1 MKSVLLVIMK
11 IGRKLFRNT
20 PIQRLG
26 LTTFIYKRIA
36 VRAFGT
42 DPVEVDFRGA
52 KILYPGGDYTT
63 LPTLVEGVYEE
74 AELDAL
80 EQILDSLDDPIIAV
94 DIGANVGIWTVLLA
108 RHPKV
113 AQVLAFEPSNE
124 NLFFLQKNIAR
135 NHLTEKVEVIQKAV
149 SSHSGNVIF
158 NESGSGATKRIDL
171 TGSTVVEAVVLDE
184 IVGLRKIGLI
194 KIDVEGHEP
203 SVLNGSWRTLESS
216 EPFLF
221 IEYSDLQTRSAGL
234 SWQSVGTRLVS
245 IYGSFSILDGKESRL
260 EKNFSSLVGDNRLL
274 NLLFVPKEITKPK

>member
-158 NESGSGATKRIDL
+158 NDSGSGATKRIDL